1 RTGCGWSLALVVSAW
16 TFISHTQNLP
26 LSFWPVLVGLGC
38 FLAAGGG
45 IPGLQKSL
53 AGLPSTSTCE
63 PFLIVVA
70 TYSASRGRNTQ
81 TRCHSVF
88 DAHSSSVFFQ
98 ERCVATDSTVNFEPL
113 LFA

>member
-1 RTGCGWSLALVVSAW
+1 MNTMTARGLSLALVVAVW

-53 AGLPSTSTCE
+53 AGLVSGVDVSSPGAVL
-63 PFLIVVA
+63 LI
-70 TYSASRGRNTQ
+70 RN
-81 TRCHSVF
+81 
-88 DAHSSSVFFQ
+88 AG
-98 ERCVATDSTVNFEPL
+98 
-113 LFA
+113 